1 MYNSTLLPYFSV
13 NRKHENPKIAKMNTG
28 NRRFFLVKKSISN
41 RYGMNA
47 RINPVNDGKATG
59 HSGADSHFMIC
70 RGRI

>member
-1 MYNSTLLPYFSV
+1 
-13 NRKHENPKIAKMNTG
+13 MNTG